1 MSGKLILVVFAWFLF
16 FSGTT
21 PLPAKALTWN
31 FLANKRIDGARD
43 HERIEIRRRDTPF
56 QAIQLRVT
64 GNPIFF
70 NRIIVHFGD
79 GNSEE
84 LAVNGRIWP
93 EGQAKVIAL
102 SGESEFVESVEVWY
116 YTETWTNNPTVTLYG
131 S

>member
-1 MSGKLILVVFAWFLF
+1 MSGKFIFVFFAWFLF
-16 FSGTT
+16 FSGTS
-21 PLPAKALTWN
+21 PLPAQAMTWN
-31 FLANKRIDGARD
+31 FLANKRIDRTRD
-43 HERIEIRRRDTPF
+43 HEKIEIRRRDTSF

-84 LAVNGRIWP
+84 LAVNGRVWP

-102 SGESEFVESVEVWY
+102 SSEPGFVESVEVWY
-116 YTETWTNNPTVTLYG
+116 YTEPWMNDPTVTLYG